1 MRYTVN
7 IATRIAGSYDN
18 TDEDFS
24 SYEDAL
30 QYLITKA
37 KAWEQ
42 VAETM
47 ETLEWYK
54 LSIESN

>member
-18 TDEDFS
+18 KDEDFS
-24 SYEDAL
+24 SYEEAL
-30 QYLITKA
+30 QNLITKA
-37 KAWEQ
+37 EAWEQ

-47 ETLEWYK
+47 DTLEWYK